1 MSNFMPFSSTSSNS
15 HSLQMRMTRIS
26 KFFLVT
32 PHNKRVDL
40 GLFVL
45 RLGISLLMIP
55 HGWSKLQRLNTNPG
69 DFYNFLGLSSEFSLL
84 LIVIAEFFC
93 SILLILGAGTRLILI
108 PLMIGML
115 VVVGMVHHGD
125 PFSEK
130 EHALLFLVP
139 YLTLFITGPGKY
151 SIDYILFG
159 KKLLA
164 SEAKSRLYF

>member
-1 MSNFMPFSSTSSNS
+1 
-15 HSLQMRMTRIS
+15 MTRIS

-40 GLFVL
+40 GLFIL

-69 DFYNFLGLSSEFSLL
+69 DFYNFLGLSAEFSLL
-84 LIVIAEFFC
+84 LIVIAELFC
-93 SILLILGAGTRLILI
+93 SILLILGIGTRLILI

-115 VVVGMVHHGD
+115 VIVLMVHGSD
-125 PFSEK
+125 PMSEK

-139 YLTLFITGPGKY
+139 YVTLFITGPGKY
-151 SIDYILFG
+151 SLDFLLFG

-164 SEAKSRLYF
+164 SEARSKLYF